1 MVSLWLRFAT
11 QARIAE
17 IKEAVNNE
25 MKARIEAAT
34 VTFKDIVQSPS
45 AIIMEGKIAGLSR
58 QGKVKPDDGKAAAMG
73 YDHKGGKG
81 GVHFV
86 SWDEAFKGKG
96 PHDKGKKFRQD
107 LEWGKYRG
115 KGDKNKRNR

>member
-1 MVSLWLRFAT
+1 MPLEHTAIRLVSLWLRLAT

-25 MKARIEAAT
+25 MKVRIEAAT

-58 QGKVKPDDGKAAAMG
+58 QGKVKPDEMTTPNP
-73 YDHKGGKG
+73 
-81 GVHFV
+81 
-86 SWDEAFKGKG
+86 G
-96 PHDKGKKFRQD
+96 PHPDPHPDPHPHPHPTPDQD
-107 LEWGKYRG
+107 PGPHQPAPQP
-115 KGDKNKRNR
+115 DPPPD

>member
-1 MVSLWLRFAT
+1 MVPGWGARAARAHGHPFGKPLAAFAT

-25 MKARIEAAT
+25 MKVRIEAAT

-58 QGKVKPDDGKAAAMG
+58 QGKVKPDEMTTPNP
-73 YDHKGGKG
+73 
-81 GVHFV
+81 
-86 SWDEAFKGKG
+86 G
-96 PHDKGKKFRQD
+96 PHPDPHLNPHPTPDRAPGPSAHPSARPSV
-107 LEWGKYRG
+107 RSTTPS
-115 KGDKNKRNR
+115 